1 MAEAETVTLSRLEY
15 DALVARNEEL
25 EDLLAAREADKGN
38 RIPHAVALAIMNGNR
53 PMAAF
58 RAHHGITLRE
68 LSRKTGVATSYL
80 SEIERGVKAGSAA
93 ALSAI
98 AAALGTSID
107 VLVGDL

>member
-1 MAEAETVTLSRLEY
+1 MLETETVTLLKVEY

-25 EDLLAAREADKGN
+25 EDLLAAREADRGN

-58 RAHHGITLRE
+58 RAHRGITLRE
-68 LSRKTGVATSYL
+68 LSRKTGVAASYL

-93 ALSAI
+93 ALSSI
-98 AAALGTSID
+98 ATALGTSID
-107 VLVGDL
+107 VLIG